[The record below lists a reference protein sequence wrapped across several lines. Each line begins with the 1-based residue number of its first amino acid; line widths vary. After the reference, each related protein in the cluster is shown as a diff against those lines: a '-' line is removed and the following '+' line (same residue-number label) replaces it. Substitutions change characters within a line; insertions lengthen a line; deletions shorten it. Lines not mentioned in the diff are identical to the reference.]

1 MKKSDKMRE
10 LVASFDKPKKAKRKR
25 RTKAQVKAEA
35 AQDALKNLDVDG
47 DGDVDEKDLSM
58 LQKAAKKIKKIV
70 SKD

>member
-10 LVASFDKPKKAKRKR
+10 LVASFDKPKKRKR

-35 AQDALKNLDVDG
+35 AQDAIAKLDVDG